1 MTTSNYKKI
10 NEMHIKYPKAFGYVD
25 KVLMTAAEASK
36 TMDDKDIG
44 KLNSNLAQLALYL
57 QNDGFDLRPGTF
69 ETWFAEVEIAYP
81 NWKDSY
87 KIIYML
93 LAYARGER

>member
-1 MTTSNYKKI
+1 MATSNYKKI

-36 TMDDKDIG
+36 TMDSNDIG
-44 KLNSNLAQLALYL
+44 KLQSNLQQLALHL

-69 ETWFAEVEIAYP
+69 EKWFAEVEVAYP

-87 KIIYML
+87 KIIYMV